1 MRLSWLK
8 RTVVPLILAVGVPL
22 LLTPVATRGFHPDA
36 DRSGMVVVLI
46 FIVGVPLFI
55 GYLGLKSLTALV
67 CFNIAIA
74 VSVLVVSAATTQH
87 LASVDP

>member
-22 LLTPVATRGFHPDA
+22 LLTPLATRGFHPDT

-55 GYLGLKSLTALV
+55 GYLGLKNFIALV
-67 CFNIAIA
+67 CFNLVIAA
-74 VSVLVVSAATTQH
+74 SVLRPLRRHHTTSG
-87 LASVDP
+87 LR